1 VYKIKQFF
9 IYDYNLFSVS
19 SSVHDF
25 WIFSR
30 RSVFLVVDPDVFKK
44 KAIGGTFT
52 KLLQKNILILN
63 VEVSVK
69 LLLYRFVV
77 DQGLLSL
84 PG

>member
-9 IYDYNLFSVS
+9 IYDYNLFSVL

-25 WIFSR
+25 WNFSR
-30 RSVFLVVDPDVFKK
+30 RSFFLVVDPDVFKK

-69 LLLYRFVV
+69 LLL
-77 DQGLLSL
+77 
-84 PG
+84 